1 MSVQKR
7 FGRQIAMQAIN
18 ERRQRRAILRL
29 GVGSSPA
36 KKTQAQLAAQRRRM
50 RIPGGGGN

>member
-1 MSVQKR
+1 
-7 FGRQIAMQAIN
+7 MQAIN
-18 ERRQRRAILRL
+18 ERRQRRVMLRL